1 MTTIRISVPA
11 FIGTLSLPM
20 QVALE
25 RDRAGKHL
33 LPPGAVSGIAWYD
46 HASNQNR
53 VPYRQP
59 RPYVGFTVRID
70 GPFVEE
76 TGLEVDG

>member
-11 FIGTLSLPM
+11 FTGTISFDER
-20 QVALE
+20 VALE
-25 RDRAGKHL
+25 GGRAGRHL
-33 LPPGAVSGIAWYD
+33 LPPGAVSGCGYHDRA
-46 HASNQNR
+46 AQQLR

-59 RPYVGFTVRID
+59 WPYVGFTVRID

-76 TGLEVDG
+76 TGLEVD